1 KKRIFV
7 NMHRSGRHKGFLKLA
22 VICWFLWFALS
33 PCYVKAS
40 FLATLNADYNKP
52 LNKTRALA
60 PFSVCHVIG
69 EGKTFVNFQ
78 KIEIN
83 VRARRLLT
91 LAYYPI
97 ELLFVYI
104 VIASYLR
111 NSSSFYILYKRLRLD
126 RCWSTFSTTS
136 EIVT

>member
-1 KKRIFV
+1 MKGYLTEHDPLKKRIFV
-7 NMHRSGRHKGFLKLA
+7 NMHRSARHKGFLKLA

-69 EGKTFVNFQ
+69 EGKTVVNFQ

-83 VRARRLLT
+83 VRAGSLLT
-91 LAYYPI
+91 LTYYPNEILFDTI
-97 ELLFVYI
+97 EVPP
-104 VIASYLR
+104 YLG
-111 NSSSFYILYKRLRLD
+111 NSPPFYILYKRLKLD
-126 RCWSTFSTTS
+126 CC
-136 EIVT
+136 

>member
-1 KKRIFV
+1 
-7 NMHRSGRHKGFLKLA
+7 MHRSGRHKGFLKLA

-69 EGKTFVNFQ
+69 EGKTVVNFQ

-83 VRARRLLT
+83 ARAGSLLPLT
-91 LAYYPI
+91 YFQNDI
-97 ELLFVYI
+97 LF
-104 VIASYLR
+104 A
-111 NSSSFYILYKRLRLD
+111 ILEVPPNTINHPR
-126 RCWSTFSTTS
+126 
-136 EIVT
+136 